1 MEKPYLFASTE
12 TVLGV
17 SVRALAL
24 SVAAGAFKRRVPVI
38 SESTLL
44 SLLSP
49 LVQTLDLRL
58 LFERPLLDFLGL
70 HLFAVLFRFARLAA
84 LLARRQPRAV
94 LGRVPLLVAVATLV
108 REEQGAAHRAAVL
121 LLLDP
126 VAGELRLR
134 ALRVEAEGAE
144 LLVRLAADDCH

>member
-84 LLARRQPRAV
+84 LLANLQ
-94 LGRVPLLVAVATLV
+94 
-108 REEQGAAHRAAVL
+108 L
-121 LLLDP
+121 LLLYYLQLQNVQGKK
-126 VAGELRLR
+126 VAF
-134 ALRVEAEGAE
+134 
-144 LLVRLAADDCH
+144 LLLKIIPAID